1 MTVKLQST
9 QDLATT
15 AAREA
20 LAAGEARLVRVW
32 LQSAAGEAPHLIA
45 SAGDAAFAPASEAA
59 VASVLSAG
67 TIAPVMS
74 ACGDVP
80 NGFLCVPIVFGDRA
94 LGCIEVFASEPIGFA
109 RAGEIE
115 RQAGEFGALLA
126 MVLSTD
132 AVEGAPR
139 GRILIADDDAQIRAL
154 LVALLE
160 RRGFE
165 CIDVPNGWAAYEAA
179 QRERPDLVLIDWMMP
194 VMDGRET
201 VARLKADPST
211 RDIPVV
217 MLTGQSQIDDKV
229 AALEAGVQDFITK
242 PFDSRELVARVEQQL
257 RWRRLLSDADEAA
270 GSAPAAPME
279 VPLPETATD
288 TSGDLWTRATEATA
302 LGKHAEALTL
312 FVLEAE
318 TSEAKNRF
326 PRAAIAYRSAAVEA
340 GRQQKPSLSNKLLR
354 LAGKMYL
361 CGAEA
366 TNDVRAIQDGYV
378 NAARCFLSAGNLQM
392 AKKSIDFASSYD
404 SVLSDASPAP
414 DS

>member
-1 MTVKLQST
+1 
-9 QDLATT
+9 
-15 AAREA
+15 
-20 LAAGEARLVRVW
+20 
-32 LQSAAGEAPHLIA
+32 
-45 SAGDAAFAPASEAA
+45 
-59 VASVLSAG
+59 
-67 TIAPVMS
+67 MS

-257 RWRRLLSDADEAA
+257 RWRRCCRMPTKPPTRHPPRRWRSRCRR
-270 GSAPAAPME
+270 
-279 VPLPETATD
+279 PLPI
-288 TSGDLWTRATEATA
+288 L
-302 LGKHAEALTL
+302 
-312 FVLEAE
+312 
-318 TSEAKNRF
+318 
-326 PRAAIAYRSAAVEA
+326 AAIC
-340 GRQQKPSLSNKLLR
+340 GRERPRPRRWENTPKR
-354 LAGKMYL
+354 
-361 CGAEA
+361 
-366 TNDVRAIQDGYV
+366 
-378 NAARCFLSAGNLQM
+378 
-392 AKKSIDFASSYD
+392 
-404 SVLSDASPAP
+404 
-414 DS
+414 